1 MVISIRNDR
10 MIINNH
16 YVYKK
21 EVDWL
26 VLHQGVSIPVTIQ
39 IVFHNTIKKF
49 LPRNQSTD
57 IFLVLE
63 GKTYKA
69 RRVNQK
75 YDERKY
81 PGRNDILQ
89 IRHNPQS
96 EIAKNLEL
104 FLLQVTGI

>member
-1 MVISIRNDR
+1 MFG
-10 MIINNH
+10 INLS
-16 YVYKK
+16 KK
-21 EVDWL
+21 GL
-26 VLHQGVSIPVTIQ
+26 PIQ
-39 IVFHNTIKKF
+39 
-49 LPRNQSTD
+49 
-57 IFLVLE
+57 
-63 GKTYKA
+63 TYKA

>member
-1 MVISIRNDR
+1 M
-10 MIINNH
+10 
-16 YVYKK
+16 
-21 EVDWL
+21 
-26 VLHQGVSIPVTIQ
+26 SIPVTIQ

-69 RRVNQK
+69 RLVNQK
-75 YDERKY
+75 YDEKN

-96 EIAKNLEL
+96 EIAKN
-104 FLLQVTGI
+104 

>member
-1 MVISIRNDR
+1 MRDDR
-10 MIINNH
+10 MINDNY

-21 EVDWL
+21 EVDWS

-49 LPRNQSTD
+49 LPRGQSTD

-69 RRVNQK
+69 R
-75 YDERKY
+75 
-81 PGRNDILQ
+81 L
-89 IRHNPQS
+89 
-96 EIAKNLEL
+96 
-104 FLLQVTGI
+104 

>member
-1 MVISIRNDR
+1 M
-10 MIINNH
+10 
-16 YVYKK
+16 
-21 EVDWL
+21 
-26 VLHQGVSIPVTIQ
+26 HQGVIIPGTIQ